1 MFLGASPLLLLGPP
15 CHAVVAGCSLSAHT
29 LVLWRSGLVGLLCRS
44 VPQFTLA
51 VPPPFARHGA
61 MAAALQTKRFKISSD
76 GGCIS
81 QGFES
86 SRLVLTAPGRGLGG
100 KTNPH
105 PAAASPPDVS
115 GRVAGRVLVVV
126 LPAKRIELL

>member
-15 CHAVVAGCSLSAHT
+15 CHVVVAGCSLSAHT
-29 LVLWRSGLVGLLCRS
+29 LVLGRSGLVGLLCRF

-61 MAAALQTKRFKISSD
+61 MAAAFQTKRFKISSD

-86 SRLVLTAPGRGLGG
+86 SQLVLTAPGRGLGG

-105 PAAASPPDVS
+105 PAAASLPDVS
-115 GRVAGRVLVVV
+115 GVAGRVLVVV